1 MHMADALI
9 SPAVGA
15 TMWAATAGVM
25 AWCAR
30 RVKETRDDRLI
41 PMMGVLGAFIFTA
54 QMLNFTIPVT
64 GSSGHL
70 GGGLILA
77 VLLGP
82 YAAFLVIASVLT
94 VQALFFA
101 DGGLLALGCNIFNLG
116 FAPAFIAYPLLY
128 KLIAGKDR
136 VGARAWAAA
145 MVAAIVGLQLGAF
158 GVVLETRLSGI
169 SELPFKTFALIM
181 QPIHLAIGIVEGLAT
196 AAVVAFVARARP
208 ETLAVGADLPPSPEL
223 RRACRAASGQGADM
237 PGADRARL
245 ALHSLGDAGRRS
257 RSTLDQRQRFMLGSL
272 LVAAAILGGVASW
285 FASTHP
291 DGLEWSIA
299 KVTGREELTGPRDG
313 LHGTLASLQEKTAI
327 LPDYGSDLSGPL
339 GTSVSGLAGGAMTL
353 AAVFLIGLG
362 LKVISRSPEPRI
374 LTPDP

>member
-9 SPAVGA
+9 SPAVGG
-15 TMWAATAGVM
+15 TMWAVTAGVM

-30 RVKETRDDRLI
+30 KVKETRDDRLI

-54 QMLNFTIPVT
+54 QMLNFSIPVT

-77 VLLGP
+77 ILLGP

-128 KLIAGKDR
+128 KWIAGKDR

-158 GVVLETRLSGI
+158 GVVVETRLSGI
-169 SELPFKTFALIM
+169 SELPFKAFVLIM
-181 QPIHLAIGIVEGLAT
+181 QPIHFGIGIVEGVVT

-208 ETLAVGADLPPSPEL
+208 EALEGERNVKQVVVG
-223 RRACRAASGQGADM
+223 
-237 PGADRARL
+237 
-245 ALHSLGDAGRRS
+245 
-257 RSTLDQRQRFMLGSL
+257 L
-272 LVAAAILGGVASW
+272 LVAAVILGGVASW

-299 KVTGREELTGPRDG
+299 KVTGKEEFAGAEDG
-313 LHGTLASLQEKTAI
+313 VHGRLASVQSRTAF
-327 LPDYGSDLSGPL
+327 LPDYGFKKQNVTAEPVGATPEPWPAVNA
-339 GTSVSGLAGGAMTL
+339 GTSVSGLVGGGL
-353 AAVFLIGLG
+353 ALVFSVLIGVALRARG
-362 LKVISRSPEPRI
+362 KPV
-374 LTPDP
+374 